1 MDGWARMDDAGKLRA
16 VRLMHTII
24 YVVMALSTF
33 ALVYAGI
40 SGHTG
45 PWLFVPMTLLA
56 IEVVVFVGNG
66 FKCPLTA
73 LAVRYGAVRGYAFD
87 TYFPESVMRHTFWFF
102 TSLMVLG
109 LVLLGM
115 RWAGVLI

>member
-1 MDGWARMDDAGKLRA
+1 MAHNARKLA
-16 VRLMHTII
+16 VVRLIHTII
-24 YVVMALSTF
+24 YVVMAASTF
-33 ALVYAGI
+33 VLLYAGI
-40 SGHTG
+40 SGQSG
-45 PWLFVPMTLLA
+45 PWLFIAIGLLA

-87 TYFPESVMRHTFWFF
+87 TYLPESIMRHTFWFF

-109 LVLLGM
+109 LVLLAF
-115 RWAGVLI
+115 RWGGILV

>member
-1 MDGWARMDDAGKLRA
+1 MTDASKLAA
-16 VRLMHTII
+16 VRLVHTII
-24 YVVMALSTF
+24 YVAMALSTF
-33 ALVYAGI
+33 ALVYAGL
-40 SGHTG
+40 SGNMG
-45 PWLFVPMTLLA
+45 PWLMVPLTLLA

-109 LVLLGM
+109 LVLLGL
-115 RWAGVLI
+115 RWAGLIGG